1 MTREEQLQ
9 AIKTAASLGGWAQVL
24 APRVLPLL
32 GTLGGAAMGAQANP
46 DNPLLGA
53 TLGGVAGYTGGGLLG
68 RGVRGVAQGIPKG
81 KPLRQMAE
89 DVAGHR
95 VFPLMNNAL
104 PLAGAAGGAMLGWST
119 APLGEE
125 GSGAMYGALTGLGLG
140 SLGRAANIIGY
151 RKARNAVT
159 GAKKPISYFDPESG
173 QMVRT
178 TQGNL
183 YRMNK
188 TSSYEGLLSYGY
200 SIPGTPLNLRMDTEK
215 AERLPGMSRWAPRSI
230 IEDAFLAQ
238 ESGADEDV
246 AVEHAANKGLLMD
259 PLMGA
264 GAGAL
269 AAPMLVGGPELQSR
283 LIGALA
289 GGSLGL
295 AANLY
300 GREDRRRMMREALKG
315 VAVER
320 GRFPMSRQDDSTA
333 ASASPLLLASGS
345 GGG

>member
-9 AIKTAASLGGWAQVL
+9 AIKTAASLSGWAQVL
-24 APRVLPLL
+24 APRLLPLA
-32 GTLGGAAMGAQANP
+32 GTIGGAVMGAQANP
-46 DNPLLGA
+46 DNPFLGA
-53 TLGGVAGYTGGGLLG
+53 TLGGVAGYTGGGLVG
-68 RGVRGVAQGIPKG
+68 RGVRGAAQGYYKG

-89 DVAGHR
+89 DVSGHR

-104 PLAGAAGGAMLGWST
+104 PLAGAAGGAMLGWSA

-125 GSGAMYGALTGLGLG
+125 GSSAMYGALGGLGLG
-140 SLGRAANIIGY
+140 SLGRAANMIAY

-159 GAKKPISYFDPESG
+159 GAKRPISYYDSNAN
-173 QMVRT
+173 QMVST

-188 TSSYEGLLSYGY
+188 TSSYEGLLNYGY
-200 SIPGTPLNLRMDTEK
+200 SIPGTPVGLRMDTEK
-215 AERLPGMSRWAPRSI
+215 AERLPGMSRWAPRSL

-238 ESGADEDV
+238 ESGVDEDA
-246 AVEHAANKGLLMD
+246 AVEHAANKGLISD
-259 PLMGA
+259 PLLAA

-269 AAPMLVGGPELQSR
+269 AAPMLVGGPEMQSR

-315 VAVER
+315 VALER
-320 GRFPMSRQDDSTA
+320 DRFPMSKQDDSTA
-333 ASASPLLLASGS
+333 ASSSPLLLTSGS
-345 GGG
+345 GV